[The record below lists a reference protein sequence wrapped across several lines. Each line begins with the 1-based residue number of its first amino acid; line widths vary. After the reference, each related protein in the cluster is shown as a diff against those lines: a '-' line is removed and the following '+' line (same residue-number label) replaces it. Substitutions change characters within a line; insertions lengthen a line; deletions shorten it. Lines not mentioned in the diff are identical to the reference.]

1 MSDMFSTQKNGYNK
15 EEVESY
21 IKLLKKDY
29 EERLAQQ
36 KQRIFSLK
44 NELDTTT
51 KSGVVDELTNLVE
64 RTRQMERSTQS
75 IYELESRKLKIICNR
90 LNDYISSI
98 EELMPANAKEGVKKQ
113 LSKIRETIESSF
125 SNTPVV
131 DSVDP
136 VKRLLAKMVDNA
148 KDDNNY
154 SNYEVNKDE
163 HSSDNKTKSTTV
175 SSPKSEVK
183 KAKKERQPVGLFNE
197 FLNDNVAENQFEK
210 IMFGGKK
217 TPSNYVTSNLSYP
230 TPNESGFDLKA
241 AVNPKDD
248 LDEIMKAFD
257 FFDADDDNN

>member
-51 KSGVVDELTNLVE
+51 KSGVVDELTSLVE
-64 RTRQMERSTQS
+64 RTRQMEKSTQS

-98 EELMPANAKEGVKKQ
+98 EELMPANAKDGVKKQ

-125 SNTPVV
+125 SNIPVV

-136 VKRLLAKMVDNA
+136 VRRLLAKMVDNA

-154 SNYEVNKDE
+154 PNYEVNKDKNNT
-163 HSSDNKTKSTTV
+163 DYKTKSTTI
-175 SSPKSEVK
+175 SLPKSEVK
-183 KAKKERQPVGLFNE
+183 KVKKERQPIGLFNE

-217 TPSNYVTSNLSYP
+217 TPSNYVTSSLSYP